1 MKNRRWLIL
10 LIVGLLLIP
19 FNLFVPDASAGADS
33 PSPSDDYTLAW
44 NETLS
49 QLCVNLSDDDGDGM
63 EYTVSQNSVVLE
75 SGGSFVYTNTTINFN
90 DTVNNTAHWES
101 SKGRIT
107 SGLAFTGT
115 TEFTSGEYQN
125 ISSVNG
131 SGISTADCAPPIWS
145 HHNFSFDL
153 SNYVIHNI
161 TGLEVRWHGYG
172 AYYTGGAKPKWNWGT
187 TMYFEASGTYWYTAD
202 STTPFT
208 TDAFNPVEEWI
219 NYSAHHEMEDWIND
233 DGVLN
238 VAVEHTG
245 ALDCSVI
252 YTDYIE
258 LIVTTIS
265 GGVGNGTYCTSNV
278 SWWNDTC
285 DTVWSWV
292 VYVND
297 GRGESSTT
305 TYTFTNAP
313 CTFSGTVYPASG
325 ATGICPCSD
334 GLCVDVTA
342 SYNFN
347 MTVYGRIQGA
357 TYWNVWNKY
366 IDIGADEYCFC
377 LCPNLYVPA
386 YVYHHTNYSKAVGS
400 AGTWYNI
407 QFPDSHHSI
416 KNINF
421 TITNNDTF
429 RILYDGEYRMAYR
442 ISTDDSQ
449 PTPTSESYGRIIIN
463 GDEVHG
469 TLQSKGMSRQNAI
482 SSVSAH
488 VIEYLYV
495 DDEVQLQF
503 TADATTVT
511 LRSHTSY
518 GDVPSSAIFSISR
531 LADDEQ
537 RPMQYNTTYEWYV
550 NVSKFDNS
558 SLYNETSVFS
568 FTTAVNRTDCL
579 SGSTD
584 ECDVGGGRYNY
595 ISIIGLC
602 GLFGIPISFILY
614 YRLKKQKNP
623 PNGGFNYNNYGRR
636 NRYE

>member
-1 MKNRRWLIL
+1 
-10 LIVGLLLIP
+10 
-19 FNLFVPDASAGADS
+19 
-33 PSPSDDYTLAW
+33 
-44 NETLS
+44 
-49 QLCVNLSDDDGDGM
+49 
-63 EYTVSQNSVVLE
+63 
-75 SGGSFVYTNTTINFN
+75 
-90 DTVNNTAHWES
+90 
-101 SKGRIT
+101 
-107 SGLAFTGT
+107 
-115 TEFTSGEYQN
+115 
-125 ISSVNG
+125 
-131 SGISTADCAPPIWS
+131 
-145 HHNFSFDL
+145 
-153 SNYVIHNI
+153 
-161 TGLEVRWHGYG
+161 
-172 AYYTGGAKPKWNWGT
+172 
-187 TMYFEASGTYWYTAD
+187 
-202 STTPFT
+202 
-208 TDAFNPVEEWI
+208 
-219 NYSAHHEMEDWIND
+219 MEDWID
-233 DGVLN
+233 DNNVLN
-238 VAVEHTG
+238 VAVEHTS
-245 ALDCSVI
+245 ALNCSVI

-258 LIVTTIS
+258 LVVTTIS
-265 GGVGNGTYCTSNV
+265 GGVGNGTYCTANV
-278 SWWNDTC
+278 SWWNNTC
-285 DTVWSWV
+285 GDDWSWV

-297 GRGESSTT
+297 GRGESSST
-305 TYTFTNAP
+305 TYTFSNAP

-325 ATGICPCSD
+325 ATGICPCGD
-334 GLCVDVTA
+334 ALCVDVTA
-342 SYNFN
+342 PYNFN

-366 IDIGADEYCFC
+366 IDIVADEYCFC
-377 LCPNLYVPA
+377 LCPSLYVPA

-407 QFPDSHHSI
+407 QFPDPHHSV

-442 ISTDDSQ
+442 ISMDDSQ
-449 PTPTSESYGRIIIN
+449 ASPTSESYGRIIIN

-488 VIEYLYV
+488 IIEYLYAG
-495 DDEVQLQF
+495 DEVQLQF

-518 GDVPSSAIFSISR
+518 GDEPSSAIFSISR

-537 RPMQYNTTYEWYV
+537 RPMQFNTTYEWYV

-584 ECDVGGGRYNY
+584 ECDGGGGGKYNY

-614 YRLKKQKNP
+614 YRLKKQKTP
-623 PNGGFNYNNYGRR
+623 SNGGFNYNNYRRR